1 MVLKYILKQDQKI
14 KKDGSP
20 GENLK
25 KIVQYYESLGSSQ
38 VMAKRDKYRKLYN
51 LANGKITK
59 EDYIREI
66 ENPELTFEDKG
77 AKLDSVGL
85 DFYPILPVIRNSILG
100 SYNKKYI
107 KYAPRVINREHTNS
121 ILESFNNDLRN
132 SMVSS
137 LQEVFLGENPNPT
150 EEEFKLFQRSE
161 KVQKAYKKEY
171 RSEIEK
177 WSHHIIK
184 RDDLKH
190 DIKKIERK
198 LLDQI
203 IVTEDPTVHL
213 NYINGEYYPETL
225 NENNTFHLKSTE
237 ADCYSESMMFGWFN
251 YMDIGAILN
260 KYADKLNATQVRCI
274 EEWMGKFYSGFSMG
288 EYYDHFTGNRSD
300 DQTTIQNFS
309 LFKEIENSDGSRY
322 DEYNQDLFRETVMYF
337 LLPRKIGFVTFRS
350 PGEPPV
356 KIVVDENFKE
366 TYKPI
371 YEKGYPKT
379 KDTLLEGEHVEWTYY
394 NELYKA
400 IKLDFSLLEG
410 SNGVGATTSQGDQNS
425 IWIECKKHDIQYS
438 ARNMKYGTSIPVY
451 GGSVSNRYNESISLI
466 GKGASWQIF
475 YNWVINRSVQLVST
489 EIGKFWAFNQM
500 AIPNESLEESW
511 SKNGLMKW
519 LMAGRDTS
527 IAPLDLSVSNM
538 GQSFLQ
544 GGIGQMVDLSRTTD
558 ILEKF
563 QLAERIKIECY
574 AAMGLNPEFIFGD
587 FSPKQTAT
595 SVMQGLQRS
604 SNQIE
609 HIYQR
614 LHDILR
620 NLRLG
625 MLETAQYIESNN
637 PISEISYLT
646 SDEGREIFKMPTKG
660 LILHTFDIY
669 IDSSLDD
676 LETLERIKARARMDN
691 TMGADAYEAGLIE
704 TADHSGVLLEKLKV
718 LRDNRIQREQEA
730 QQQQAQLQQQGMDMQ
745 MKQIEQKMAF
755 DADQNEKDRQSREDI
770 AHIKA
775 LGYGN
780 SNSNEINKEIQEA
793 IKLQSKLDNDKRD
806 FAYKQSLRDLK
817 KEQQDQTFSN
827 NKRNTD
833 LNERIKLKQL
843 SQKDRELDIR
853 EKEARNTDE
862 RTNKL

>member
-25 KIVQYYESLGSSQ
+25 KIVQYYESLGATQ
-38 VMAKRDKYRKLYN
+38 VKAKRAKYRKLYN
-51 LANGKITK
+51 LANGRITK
-59 EDYIREI
+59 EDYIREVVD
-66 ENPELTFEDKG
+66 PELTFEDKG
-77 AKLDSVGL
+77 AKLDDVGL

-107 KYAPRVINREHTNS
+107 KYSPRVINREHTNS

-132 SMVSS
+132 STVSS

-150 EEEFKLFQRSE
+150 EEEFKLFQRS
-161 KVQKAYKKEY
+161 KKIQKAYKKEY

-190 DIKKIERK
+190 NIKKIERE

-203 IVTEDPTVHL
+203 IITEDPTVHL
-213 NYINGEYYPETL
+213 NYINGEYYPEII
-225 NENNTFHLKSTE
+225 NENNTFYLKSTE
-237 ADCYSESMMFGWFN
+237 SDCYSESLMFGWFE
-251 YMDIGAILN
+251 YMNIGTILN
-260 KYADKLNATQVRCI
+260 KYADKLNADQVRCV
-274 EEWMGKFYSGFSMG
+274 EEWMGKYYSGFSLG
-288 EYYDHFTGNRSD
+288 EYYDHFTGNRSQ
-300 DQTTIQNFS
+300 DQTAIQNFS
-309 LFKEIENSDGSRY
+309 MFKEIENDGTRY
-322 DEYNQDLFRETVMYF
+322 DEYNQDLFRETVIYF
-337 LLPRKIGFVTFRS
+337 LLPRKVGFVTFKS
-350 PGEPPV
+350 PGEPPI
-356 KIVVDENFKE
+356 KMVVDETFNV

-371 YEKGYPKT
+371 YEKGYPKV
-379 KDTLLEGEHVEWTYY
+379 KEALLEGEHVEWTYY

-410 SNGVGATTSQGDQNS
+410 TSGNVVSDRGDQNT
-425 IWIECKKHDIQYS
+425 IWIECKKHDVQYS

-451 GGSVSNRYNESISLI
+451 GGSVSNRYSESISLI
-466 GKGASWQIF
+466 EKGASWQIF
-475 YNWVINRSVQLVST
+475 YNWIWNRNAQLLAT

-558 ILEKF
+558 ILEKA
-563 QLAERIKIECY
+563 QLAERVKIEAY

-587 FSPKQTAT
+587 FSSKQTAT

-660 LILHTFDIY
+660 LILHIFDIY
-669 IDSSLDD
+669 IDSTLDD

-691 TMGADAYEAGLIE
+691 TMGADAYEAGIIE
-704 TADHSGVLLEKLKV
+704 TADHSGILLEKLKE
-718 LRDNRIQREQEA
+718 LRDEKIQREQEA
-730 QQQQAQLQQQGMDMQ
+730 QQQQAQLQQQGLELQ
-745 MKQIEQKMAF
+745 RQQIEKEMAF
-755 DADQNEKDRQSREDI
+755 KADQNEKERQSREDI
-770 AHIKA
+770 AHIQA

-780 SNSNEINKEIQEA
+780 SDSKEINKEIQEA
-793 IKLQSKLDNDKRD
+793 IKLQSKLDKDKQE

-827 NKRNTD
+827 NKRNID

-853 EKEARNTDE
+853 AKEAVNTDE